1 MLIVVSPVVWPVPD
15 LLKADIT
22 VGIGTDGCAS
32 NNNLDLFSE
41 MDTTA
46 KLHKV
51 NTLDPTVMDARTVVQ
66 MATTGGAAAIG
77 LDRQIGSLEPGK
89 EADLIVIDT
98 KNPRLAPLYNPIS
111 QVVYAALGSDV
122 RDVIVS
128 GKMVVRNHKLL
139 TIDLDDLLE
148 RVGSI
153 GDTIKRE
160 LTKK

>member
-1 MLIVVSPVVWPVPD
+1 
-15 LLKADIT
+15 
-22 VGIGTDGCAS
+22 
-32 NNNLDLFSE
+32 
-41 MDTTA
+41 
-46 KLHKV
+46 
-51 NTLDPTVMDARTVVQ
+51 